1 MRKLIGV
8 LLTVMAVGCGDRGA
22 PADVPPDAAT
32 GLPSRD
38 SVAIQRTDTAAGQGD
53 SVMARDTATVW

>member
-8 LLTVMAVGCGDRGA
+8 LLTVMVVGCGDRGA

-32 GLPSRD
+32 GLPSGD
-38 SVAIQRTDTAAGQGD
+38 SVAVQRTDTVGQGD